1 MRCGAASARPDRF
14 RTRASR
20 SRQADKRRSRA
31 RQRGS
36 IARVSRR
43 GGRFRDRALRA
54 LLAALVLAVLVI
66 PPLAASGQLGSVGDL
81 FALNQG
87 DGQDIPR
94 APIQDDPGPAPKAV
108 PRANC
113 GPGSHQEPSIQGRVP
128 AGSATNGLNCNTTL
142 VSHQGNS
149 GGFKVWRYIDPAGH
163 ECAFYDTA
171 LLFPFNATR
180 LGGESHGVAVVDMSD
195 PSHPKQTATLT
206 EPSMLSPH
214 ESLNLNYK
222 RGLLASVMG
231 NPDTYPGQVTIYSVS
246 ADCRHPQLQSASLVA
261 RLGHESGFSYD
272 GKTFYATSTATKS
285 VTAVDVTDPKNPHAI
300 WHGKIVSHGM
310 DLSDD
315 GNRAYIADVGQSA
328 GQVGQLAI
336 LDTSEIQARKP
347 NPQAHEISRLTWKS
361 ASIPQNAYHFTK
373 NGHPYL
379 LEFDE
384 YTAGLHGDNNAVGA
398 ARIIDIGDERRP
410 RVLSNMRLQINQ
422 PAEHAKYSDDP
433 GGSSPVQG
441 YAAHYCNIPTK
452 VNPTVVACSFIVSGL
467 RVFDITDLKHPK
479 EIAYYVAPTVAQNEN
494 QNQPSDFAMSRPAFA
509 PDRREIWFSDG
520 PTGLWVVRV
529 AEEVWPASSSAG
541 RRGCL
546 ARRAPIGP
554 RNVGR
559 VRLRMTRRTLLRRLP
574 RPRRR
579 TKRSY
584 RWCVKGGRG
593 TVSAAFDRRGRVA
606 LVGTTAPHHGN
617 RRIHPGTSRRALV
630 HAYPRP
636 RGGGP
641 GPPPGQPPR
650 PPPVRRRQGQGPLLG
665 R

>member
-1 MRCGAASARPDRF
+1 L
-14 RTRASR
+14 
-20 SRQADKRRSRA
+20 
-31 RQRGS
+31 
-36 IARVSRR
+36 
-43 GGRFRDRALRA
+43 RDRALRA

-81 FALNQG
+81 FALSQG

-195 PSHPKQTATLT
+195 PAHPKQTATLT

-231 NPDTYPGQVTIYSVS
+231 NPTTYPGQVTIYDVS
-246 ADCRHPQLQSASLVA
+246 GDCRHPQLQSSSLVA

-285 VTAVDVTDPKNPHAI
+285 ITAVDVTNPKEPHAI

-315 GNRAYIADVGQSA
+315 GNRAYLADVGQNA
-328 GQVGQLAI
+328 GDEGQLVI
-336 LDTSEIQARKP
+336 LDTSQIQARRS
-347 NPQAHEISRLTWKS
+347 NPQAREVARLHWKT
-361 ASIPQNAYHFTK
+361 ASIPQNAYHFTED
-373 NGHPYL
+373 GHPYL

-384 YTAGLHGDNNAVGA
+384 YTAGLHGDNDAVGA
-398 ARIIDIGDERRP
+398 ARIIDIGDEQHP
-410 RVLSNMRLQINQ
+410 RVLSDIRLQVNQ
-422 PAEHAKYSDDP
+422 PADHAKYSSDP

-529 AEEVWPASSSAG
+529 AKDVWPASATG
-541 RRGCL
+541 QGCL

-554 RNVGR
+554 RNIGR
-559 VRLRMTRRTLLRRLP
+559 VRLGMTRSTLLRRLP
-574 RPRRR
+574 APRKR
-579 TKRSY
+579 TKRSF
-584 RWCVKGGRG
+584 RWCVKGGKG
-593 TVSAAFDRRGRVA
+593 TVSAALDRRGRVA
-606 LVGTTAPHHGN
+606 LVSTTAPRHGN
-617 RRIHPGTSRRALV
+617 RRIHPGVSRRALV
-630 HAYPRP
+630 RSYPRRRGIGRGLLRANP
-636 RGGGP
+636 RS
-641 GPPPGQPPR
+641 PR
-650 PPPVRRRQGQGPLLG
+650 FFGIRHGKVRFVAVTSRRTLHKRRTLRAYLRYAGL
-665 R
+665 